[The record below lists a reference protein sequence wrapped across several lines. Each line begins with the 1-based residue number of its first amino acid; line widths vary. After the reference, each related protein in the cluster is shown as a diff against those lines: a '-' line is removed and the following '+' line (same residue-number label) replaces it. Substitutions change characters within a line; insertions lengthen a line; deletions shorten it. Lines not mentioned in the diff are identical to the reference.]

1 MFKFLGAIGALA
13 LSSTAATSVMAAEAA
28 PAAKPT
34 VVLVH
39 GAWADGSSWNKVIP
53 LLQAK
58 HIPVLIVQNPLTS
71 LADDVAATA
80 RVLATVKGP
89 VVLVGH
95 SWGGTVITEAGND
108 AKVKA
113 LVYVSAFAPK
123 ENQTGNDLIAAF
135 PKPPALST
143 VAFDSE
149 GFTRQTEQ
157 GVLEN
162 FAPDI
167 PKQDARTLFVTQGP
181 LAGSTFTDTVKTAAW
196 RTRPNWFVVSANDR
210 VISPEME
217 RMFAKELNAKT
228 TVLAS
233 SHVSL
238 LSHPAEVA
246 AVIEDAVATV
256 AKEQ

>member
-1 MFKFLGAIGALA
+1 MFKILGAIGALA

-108 AKVKA
+108 AKVKPLSA
-113 LVYVSAFAPK
+113 TAQQGIELFPDATLKVYEGAPH
-123 ENQTGNDLIAAF
+123 A
-135 PKPPALST
+135 
-143 VAFDSE
+143 
-149 GFTRQTEQ
+149 
-157 GVLEN
+157 VLYTH
-162 FAPDI
+162 A
-167 PKQDARTLFVTQGP
+167 
-181 LAGSTFTDTVKTAAW
+181 
-196 RTRPNWFVVSANDR
+196 
-210 VISPEME
+210 E
-217 RMFAKELNAKT
+217 RLNAD
-228 TVLAS
+228 LMEFIS
-233 SHVSL
+233 G
-238 LSHPAEVA
+238 
-246 AVIEDAVATV
+246 
-256 AKEQ
+256 